1 MVTFNSLNPF
11 GTSNLPPP
19 SKIISLRVY
28 PIKSCRGFEVTHTTL
43 TKRGLELDRQWMFV
57 DASTRK
63 FLTIRDISEMT
74 LVRTSLSVDGSL
86 LQVRIEGTNKSV
98 EILAHPSQEWLEEHA
113 KLVPAKVWSAD
124 TDGYEYSDD
133 VNGIFSDFFGRKVA
147 LLMKGPTPRI
157 LSGNGAPKFLGRAE
171 STQFADGVYISPLLF
186 YTASLK
192 LHDTNS
198 TLVLPVQIAS
208 QASIDELNTRLK
220 ARGHFPITIER
231 FRPNIIISG
240 TTPWSEDT
248 WSVVR
253 INGAVSSLP
262 SSTPFLNSSA
272 LDLDVAS
279 RCARCQVPN
288 VDPDTAE
295 KNKHEPWDTLV
306 SYRRVDEGIKY
317 KPCFGMLCVP
327 RNEGAVEVGTRFEV
341 LKVTEEHFYQK
352 GM

>member
-11 GTSNLPPP
+11 DTSNLPPP

-74 LVRTSLSVDGSL
+74 LVRTSLSFDGSL

-98 EILAHPSQEWLEEHA
+98 EILAHPSQEWLEENT

-124 TDGYEYSDD
+124 TDGYEYSND
-133 VNGIFSDFFGRKVA
+133 VNGIFSDFFERKVA

-157 LSGNGAPKFLGRAE
+157 LSGNGAPKFLGRTE

-186 YTASLK
+186 YTASSK
-192 LHDTNS
+192 FHDTNS

-327 RNEGAVEVGTRFEV
+327 RNEGAVEVGMRFEV